1 MNNKIIDNNGN
12 CIEFVVNDTES
23 LYNIDIQGIK
33 IDLIGK
39 NNYIKIYKGTTFENC
54 KFRIGNN
61 NKIIINKSKYK
72 IQNMRVY
79 SNSYTTMNIGCNFSC
94 LECDIR
100 LQENNTGLII
110 GDNCM
115 FSTEIRIYAT
125 DGHAIYS
132 VDDGRVLNTGKV
144 ITIGNHV
151 WIGRRVN
158 LLKNTKINDNSIVG
172 LGSVVTNSFN
182 EQNVVI
188 AGFPAKVIK
197 KNVNWSRVPP
207 EEYERTHTHINNK
220 NKKND

>member
-1 MNNKIIDNNGN
+1 
-12 CIEFVVNDTES
+12 
-23 LYNIDIQGIK
+23 
-33 IDLIGK
+33 
-39 NNYIKIYKGTTFENC
+39 
-54 KFRIGNN
+54 
-61 NKIIINKSKYK
+61 
-72 IQNMRVY
+72 
-79 SNSYTTMNIGCNFSC
+79 
-94 LECDIR
+94 
-100 LQENNTGLII
+100 
-110 GDNCM
+110 M

-197 KNVNWSRVPP
+197 RNVNWSRVPP